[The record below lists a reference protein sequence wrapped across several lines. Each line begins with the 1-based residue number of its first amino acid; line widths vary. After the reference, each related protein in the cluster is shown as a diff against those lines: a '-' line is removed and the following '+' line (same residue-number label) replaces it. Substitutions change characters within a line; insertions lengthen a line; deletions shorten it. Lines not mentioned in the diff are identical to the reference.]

1 MNNVNHV
8 MASSLSSSHSEEPA
22 ASSPCSSFSPS
33 IIAVTAAS
41 QAPKKIK
48 EYLIK
53 EKEKE
58 LIVNK
63 SIEEQQNSNNDP
75 IVASCDSSLSL

>member
-1 MNNVNHV
+1 MLIMSWHRHHHPLIVKD
-8 MASSLSSSHSEEPA
+8 PA
-22 ASSPCSSFSPS
+22 ASSSCSSFSTS
-33 IIAVTAAS
+33 IIAVTAES
-41 QAPKKIK
+41 QGTEKIK
-48 EYLIK
+48 EYINK

-75 IVASCDSSLSL
+75 IVAPCDSSLLL